1 MNAAL
6 LAQLLT
12 FGAQLPAL
20 LDQIKDIVGS
30 ASPETLEQAQAE
42 FADAVAGWNAA
53 HPQNAIGGQS

>member
-12 FGAQLPAL
+12 LGAQLPGIL
-20 LDQIKDIVGS
+20 EQIKGVVGS
-30 ASPETLEQAQAE
+30 ASPETLDQAQAE

-53 HPQNAIGGQS
+53 HPQNAIAAS